1 MRVEHNLVCAAHN
14 LKVLWA
20 KLIGKVAILGK
31 IEDLITNSV
40 SKAWGFFGFHPAF
53 D

>member
-1 MRVEHNLVCAAHN
+1 MRIEHNLVCAAHN

-20 KLIGKVAILGK
+20 KLTGKVAILGK
-31 IEDLITNSV
+31 IEDLITNSA
-40 SKAWGFFGFHPAF
+40 SRAGGFFGFHTAF